1 MQQHLQREVANR
13 RNQAFPNA
21 SEKMDKS
28 SERES
33 PMSTGQSSST
43 SRDLLNALSE
53 SHKNTNLMKPDQPKT
68 PRRSKLSF
76 PLEFYFLLKSVH
88 LNLFFPKVN

>member
-13 RNQAFPNA
+13 RNQFPNA
-21 SEKMDKS
+21 EKLEKN

-53 SHKNTNLMKPDQPKT
+53 SQKLPNLMKPDQAKT
-68 PRRSKLSF
+68 PRRSKWRF
-76 PLEFYFLLKSVH
+76 PIYIYHHYNLYAKS
-88 LNLFFPKVN
+88 